1 MNAEVQWLKNAIFL
15 KHSICKLWFAL
26 PLCVVPCFFFPLFSW
41 TMKYPPAISSNDRQT
56 VLTDAIDWAL
66 AHGLVV
72 RPTVDKQHHFKNQS
86 AVTHAP
92 FALYPTPFP
101 RAEFEKAKGLQ
112 QPWNTLIHQLSLDDA
127 LIKKAMSS
135 YVCIDKCCDRHKH
148 VLIHLHV

>member
-1 MNAEVQWLKNAIFL
+1 
-15 KHSICKLWFAL
+15 
-26 PLCVVPCFFFPLFSW
+26 
-41 TMKYPPAISSNDRQT
+41 MKYPPTISSNDRQT
-56 VLTDAIDWAL
+56 IVTDAIDWAL

-72 RPTVDKQHHFKNQS
+72 RPTVDKQQHFKNQS

-135 YVCIDKCCDRHKH
+135 YVCIKKDCNRDTTYTDSFTS
-148 VLIHLHV
+148 IG